1 MNVDRK
7 YLVVKKND
15 NECDKLKKWLEE
27 AQLEFDEI
35 DSETDTEFCRTYQ
48 ISTVP
53 SLVVIED
60 AKPGISTY
68 DAYLVYIGY
77 EDIIEAIEYWGF

>member
-1 MNVDRK
+1 MKVDRK

-15 NECDKLKKWLEE
+15 DECNKLKKWLEE
-27 AQLEFDEI
+27 AQLKLDEI
-35 DSETDTEFCRTYQ
+35 DVEIDSKFCRTYQ

-60 AKPGISTY
+60 AKAGISTY
-68 DAYLVYIGY
+68 DAYLVYTGY